1 MINDDLDNTTK
12 MKLLEKCER
21 IFYYLGVRKTSKQE
35 INIKNIKNPEMKCL
49 IYENFCTI
57 TTP

>member
-21 IFYYLGVRKTSKQE
+21 IFLLFGGQEKLLSK
-35 INIKNIKNPEMKCL
+35 K
-49 IYENFCTI
+49 
-57 TTP
+57 

>member
-21 IFYYLGVRKTSKQE
+21 IFYYLGVRK
-35 INIKNIKNPEMKCL
+35 
-49 IYENFCTI
+49 NF
-57 TTP
+57 